1 MKDYITIIGGGLA
14 GCEAAYQIAK
24 RGIKVKL
31 YEMRPKKM
39 TPAHKTDKFAEL
51 ICSNSLRAASIENAV
66 GLLKEEMRRFGS
78 IIMEAADLSRVEAG
92 GALAVDR
99 EIFSSYVTDKVR
111 SHPLIEV
118 IEEEIVEIPEGP
130 TIIASGPLTSDD
142 FSVAIKNLFGEEYLY
157 FFDLYIF
164 YSVLY
169 LNIDLICKVTIF
181 F

>member
-1 MKDYITIIGGGLA
+1 MKEVKVIGAGLA
-14 GCEAAYQIAK
+14 GSEAAWQLAK

-78 IIMEAADLSRVEAG
+78 IIMEAADNSRVEAG

-99 EIFSSYVTDKVR
+99 EIFASYVTDKVR

-118 IEEEIVEIPEGP
+118 IEEEIVLYS
-130 TIIASGPLTSDD
+130 SG
-142 FSVAIKNLFGEEYLY
+142 NY
-157 FFDLYIF
+157 
-164 YSVLY
+164 
-169 LNIDLICKVTIF
+169 NN
-181 F
+181 